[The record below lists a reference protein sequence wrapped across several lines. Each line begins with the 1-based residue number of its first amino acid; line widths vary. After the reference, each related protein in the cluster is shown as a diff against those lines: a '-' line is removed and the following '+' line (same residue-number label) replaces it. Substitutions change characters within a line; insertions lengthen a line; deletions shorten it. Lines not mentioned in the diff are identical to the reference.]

1 MLIPQSPQSMLV
13 ASTIIST
20 FAFLATITILPIF
33 FMKVQ
38 RINSQMLT
46 DLRNCHQDSSDI
58 WKQLSHKN
66 VREKRSYGGQNSP
79 SIPNG
84 KCCSCQQGKPG
95 AMGPKGS
102 DGAPGSPGIIGLN
115 GRNGRNGKYVASE
128 AHNEPA
134 CQKCPVAPPGPPGHP
149 GRKGPR
155 GQSGSAGTAGK
166 NGIPG
171 RMGPPGPPGV
181 RGPPGELGMQ
191 GPQGDPGKVL
201 NGAPQGQPGRP
212 GKVGPRGKGGHT
224 GRDGRPGLEGIAGA
238 RGVQGER
245 GSRGARGP
253 PGPPGP
259 SGTDGRKGSCSHC
272 QSDDKPHRG
281 APQEEPNPEGE
292 YSEQQPVESIEP
304 VPQRRPAPVPT
315 TTTTEA
321 APVYTDPVTQAP
333 IRHRAYPSAAPPPSY
348 NTGNSEVVP
357 KTINY
362 PDTINQPSYKH
373 DGDVSGAAGTSD
385 DSEDVNVI
393 PAGQYSS
400 RQYASKTN
408 KIGKAI
414 HFGYS
419 NDQLSAFKPMGGG
432 ADDEEEI
439 EGYGQPRAF
448 QTNKGYNVQIMG
460 SSPTNNN
467 PTYQAAPVG
476 TAWKQPENH
485 KNRHYTPQYLPPPA
499 YIL

>member
-1 MLIPQSPQSMLV
+1 MLGELS
-13 ASTIIST
+13 
-20 FAFLATITILPIF
+20 
-33 FMKVQ
+33 
-38 RINSQMLT
+38 
-46 DLRNCHQDSSDI
+46 NCHQDSADI
-58 WKQLSHKN
+58 WKQFAHK
-66 VREKRSYGGQNSP
+66 REKRSYGGQNSP

-102 DGAPGSPGIIGLN
+102 DGVSGSPGLIGLN
-115 GRNGRNGKYVASE
+115 GRNGRPGKYVASE

-155 GQSGSAGTAGK
+155 GQSGNAGTAGK

-171 RMGPPGPPGV
+171 RMGPPGPAGV
-181 RGPPGELGMQ
+181 RGPPGEIGMQ

-224 GRDGRPGLEGIAGA
+224 GRDGRPGLEGISGT
-238 RGVQGER
+238 RGIQGER

-259 SGTDGRKGSCSHC
+259 SGNDGRKGSCSHC
-272 QSDDKPHRG
+272 VSEDKPKGQR
-281 APQEEPNPEGE
+281 
-292 YSEQQPVESIEP
+292 PVEPSQGESEYAEQAA
-304 VPQRRPAPVPT
+304 VETVE
-315 TTTTEA
+315 TTTEPIYT
-321 APVYTDPVTQAP
+321 APATESP
-333 IRHRAYPSAAPPPSY
+333 RSRGFPSAAPPVSY
-348 NTGNSEVVP
+348 SAAEAELVP

-362 PDTINQPSYKH
+362 PDTINQPSHKH
-373 DGDVSGAAGTSD
+373 DGDVSVAGTAVD

-419 NDQLSAFKPMGGG
+419 NDQLSGFKQQPDG
-432 ADDEEEI
+432 EEI
-439 EGYGQPRAF
+439 EEYGQPRAF

-460 SSPTNNN
+460 SSA
-467 PTYQAAPVG
+467 PTYNAAPVG

-485 KNRHYTPQYLPPPA
+485 KNRQYTPQYLPPPA
-499 YIL
+499 YRLI

>member
-1 MLIPQSPQSMLV
+1 MLVPHSPQSILV
-13 ASTIIST
+13 VSTVIST
-20 FAFLATITILPIF
+20 FTFLATITLLPLF
-33 FMKVQ
+33 YMKVQ

-46 DLRNCHQDSSDI
+46 DLRNCHQDSTDI
-58 WKQLSHKN
+58 WKQLSQEN
-66 VREKRSYGGQNSP
+66 VRGKRSYGRDAP
-79 SIPNG
+79 SIPMG

-95 AMGPKGS
+95 PTGPKGP
-102 DGAPGSPGIIGLN
+102 DGGPGQPGLIGLN

-155 GQSGSAGTAGK
+155 GTAGNAGTAGK

-171 RMGPPGPPGV
+171 RMGPPGPAGV
-181 RGPPGELGMQ
+181 RGPPGELGMR

-212 GKVGPRGKGGHT
+212 GKVGSRGKAGHT
-224 GRDGRPGLEGIAGA
+224 GRDGRPGLEGTPGT

-259 SGTDGRKGSCSHC
+259 AGSDGRKGSCAHC
-272 QSDDKPHRG
+272 QSDDKLSQGG
-281 APQEEPNPEGE
+281 ANRRPEETDPEGE
-292 YSEQQPVESIEP
+292 FSNQQPASYEEQPP
-304 VPQRRPAPVPT
+304 VIT
-315 TTTTEA
+315 TTTTET
-321 APVYTDPVTQAP
+321 APVYTNPPAHQPV
-333 IRHRAYPSAAPPPSY
+333 HRSFPSAEPRQSHKNSPSVPVPQEQY
-348 NTGNSEVVP
+348 NSANSEVIP

-362 PDTINQPSYKH
+362 PDTINHQSYKH
-373 DGDVSGAAGTSD
+373 DGDVSVAGTTD

-408 KIGKAI
+408 KIGKAV

-419 NDQLSAFKPMGGG
+419 NDQLSSFVPMG
-432 ADDEEEI
+432 ATSEEDEN
-439 EGYGQPRAF
+439 YGKPRAF

-460 SSPTNNN
+460 SG
-467 PTYQAAPVG
+467 PTYNAAPVG
-476 TAWKQPENH
+476 NAWKQPENH
-485 KNRHYTPQYLPPPA
+485 KVRQYTPQYLPPPA
-499 YIL
+499 YA

>member
-1 MLIPQSPQSMLV
+1 MLILPQTPQTILV
-13 ASTIIST
+13 VSTIASTFT
-20 FAFLATITILPIF
+20 FLATITLLPLF
-33 FMKVQ
+33 FMKIQ
-38 RINSQMLT
+38 RINTQMLT
-46 DLRNCHQDSSDI
+46 DLRNCHQDSSDL
-58 WKQLSHKN
+58 WKQISHEST
-66 VREKRSYGGQNSP
+66 RGKRSYGGQSAPTIP
-79 SIPNG
+79 SG

-95 AMGPKGS
+95 AMGPKGA
-102 DGAPGSPGIIGLN
+102 DGGPGAPGLIGLN
-115 GRNGRNGKYVASE
+115 GRNGRPGKYVASE
-128 AHNEPA
+128 AHNEQA

-155 GQSGSAGTAGK
+155 GHAGNAGTAGK

-224 GRDGRPGLEGIAGA
+224 GRDGRPGLEGTPGT
-238 RGVQGER
+238 RGLQGER

-272 QSDDKPHRG
+272 VSDDKHAQRRPEG
-281 APQEEPNPEGE
+281 AGNPDGE
-292 YSEQQPVESIEP
+292 YSEQRPEVEQEP
-304 VPQRRPAPVPT
+304 VT

-321 APVYTDPVTQAP
+321 APAYIEPPTQAP
-333 IRHRAYPSAAPPPSY
+333 TRAPIQQHRGFPSTAPPASY
-348 NTGNSEVVP
+348 GESEVIP

-362 PDTINQPSYKH
+362 PDTINQQSYKH
-373 DGDVSGAAGTSD
+373 DGDVTGASTSPD

-400 RQYASKTN
+400 RRQYASKTN

-419 NDQLSAFKPMGGG
+419 NDQLSAFKPMGQSGG
-432 ADDEEEI
+432 DSGEEE
-439 EGYGQPRAF
+439 ESYGQPRAF

-460 SSPTNNN
+460 SSNN
-467 PTYQAAPVG
+467 PTYNAAPVG
-476 TAWKQPENH
+476 TGWKQPENH
-485 KNRHYTPQYLPPPA
+485 RNRQYTPQYLPPPA

>member
-1 MLIPQSPQSMLV
+1 MLLPQTQQSILV
-13 ASTIIST
+13 VSTVIST
-20 FAFLATITILPIF
+20 FTFLATITLLPLF

-38 RINSQMLT
+38 RINSEMLT

-58 WKQLSHKN
+58 WKQLSQES
-66 VREKRSYGGQNSP
+66 VRGKRSYGRDVP
-79 SIPNG
+79 SIPMG

-95 AMGPKGS
+95 PTGPKGS
-102 DGAPGSPGIIGLN
+102 DGTPGSPGIIGLN

-155 GQSGSAGTAGK
+155 GTAGNAGTAGK

-259 SGTDGRKGSCSHC
+259 SGSDGRKGSCSHC
-272 QSDDKPHRG
+272 QSEDKPGR
-281 APQEEPNPEGE
+281 QRSEDINPEPE
-292 YSEQQPVESIEP
+292 YSEQQPVDTVE
-304 VPQRRPAPVPT
+304 QRPET
-315 TTTTEA
+315 TTTTEQ
-321 APVYTDPVTQAP
+321 APVYTDPPTQAP
-333 IRHRAYPSAAPPPSY
+333 TQAPVQHHRSFPAAAPRQSYNSAA
-348 NTGNSEVVP
+348 NSEVVP

-362 PDTINQPSYKH
+362 PDTINQATYKH
-373 DGDVSGAAGTSD
+373 DGDVSVAGTSD

-419 NDQLSAFKPMGGG
+419 NDQLSAFSPMGNG
-432 ADDEEEI
+432 EEQENG
-439 EGYGQPRAF
+439 EDGYGQPRAF

-460 SSPTNNN
+460 SSNV
-467 PTYQAAPVG
+467 PTYNAAPVG

-485 KNRHYTPQYLPPPA
+485 KNRQYQPQYLPPPA
-499 YIL
+499 YA

>member
-1 MLIPQSPQSMLV
+1 MPFNQIFCSALI
-13 ASTIIST
+13 I
-20 FAFLATITILPIF
+20 
-33 FMKVQ
+33 K
-38 RINSQMLT
+38 
-46 DLRNCHQDSSDI
+46 
-58 WKQLSHKN
+58 
-66 VREKRSYGGQNSP
+66 G
-79 SIPNG
+79 
-84 KCCSCQQGKPG
+84 CSCQQGKPG
-95 AMGPKGS
+95 PTGPKGS
-102 DGAPGSPGIIGLN
+102 DGSPGSPGIIGLN

-128 AHNEPA
+128 AHNEQA

-155 GQSGSAGTAGK
+155 GTAGNPGTGGK

-224 GRDGRPGLEGIAGA
+224 GRDGRPGLEGIPGA

-272 QSDDKPHRG
+272 VSDDK
-281 APQEEPNPEGE
+281 
-292 YSEQQPVESIEP
+292 
-304 VPQRRPAPVPT
+304 QRRPEENPSTEYAEQASEATVDT
-315 TTTTEA
+315 TTQA
-321 APVYTDPVTQAP
+321 PVTQAP
-333 IRHRAYPSAAPPPSY
+333 VRAPVEHRGYSAAEPPASYSPSVE
-348 NTGNSEVVP
+348 SELVP

-362 PDTINQPSYKH
+362 PDTINQPSHKH
-373 DGDVSGAAGTSD
+373 DGDVSVDET
-385 DSEDVNVI
+385 SEDVNVI

-419 NDQLSAFKPMGGG
+419 NDQLNAFKG
-432 ADDEEEI
+432 ADSGEED
-439 EGYGQPRAF
+439 GYGQPRAF

-460 SSPTNNN
+460 SSGPSDASE
-467 PTYQAAPVG
+467 PTYNAAPVG

-485 KNRHYTPQYLPPPA
+485 RNRQYKPQYLPPPA
-499 YIL
+499 YI